1 MRGELRHR
9 KITSNTSR
17 IWHSISTQ
25 RVGIASVGT
34 TKPQCPASKAQ
45 APNDSVC
52 SPWTKALAA
61 GNATHITSNRK
72 LSPMATTT
80 TYDLKF
86 VGSPATNAARLKAL
100 AHGGPLVVALDHR
113 LTAMMP
119 DAFDDA
125 PGGGKTVLPAWHCS

>member
-1 MRGELRHR
+1 MYGGVYQRNACHSHRTARRNRSVQPPRLKRQRIQSTLRGHKTL
-9 KITSNTSR
+9 
-17 IWHSISTQ
+17 
-25 RVGIASVGT
+25 VA
-34 TKPQCPASKAQ
+34 
-45 APNDSVC
+45 D
-52 SPWTKALAA
+52 
-61 GNATHITSNRK
+61 NATHITSNRK

-86 VGSPATNAARLKAL
+86 VGNPATNAARLKAL

-125 PGGGKTVLPAWHCS
+125 PGGGKTVHMADLVPVSYTHLTLPTILLV